1 MCMSVYWSLCEFVWV
16 QAKTMKLWHLFQE
29 TRNKVPR
36 LDQFRSINYGPK
48 LVEPI
53 LVTTLI
59 QILFI
64 THSLHSLS
72 SSAGDGG
79 LENVWTKILHVIFGN
94 LPKFRSQNPKL
105 SILTEKLHTWHS
117 RIVDSEFRIGFL
129 KFQPQNQFLGKFE
142 PKNSKLFVFFENW
155 CT

>member
-1 MCMSVYWSLCEFVWV
+1 MVLTYLYMCMSVYWSLCEFVWV
-16 QAKTMKLWHLFQE
+16 QAKTMKLCPLFQE

-79 LENVWTKILHVIFGN
+79 GEGLNLQPDFQKGGVDRTSTFRRGLLRKRGWLISEGELQFSHKKIKSEIFN
-94 LPKFRSQNPKL
+94 DKQSL
-105 SILTEKLHTWHS
+105 
-117 RIVDSEFRIGFL
+117 
-129 KFQPQNQFLGKFE
+129 
-142 PKNSKLFVFFENW
+142 
-155 CT
+155 

>member
-1 MCMSVYWSLCEFVWV
+1 MVLTYLYMCMSVYWSLCEFVWV
-16 QAKTMKLWHLFQE
+16 QAKTMKLCPLFQE

-79 LENVWTKILHVIFGN
+79 GGKGWTSNQIFKKGGLTGPQLLEGGCCERGGDLFQGGSCNFHTK
-94 LPKFRSQNPKL
+94 K
-105 SILTEKLHTWHS
+105 
-117 RIVDSEFRIGFL
+117 
-129 KFQPQNQFLGKFE
+129 
-142 PKNSKLFVFFENW
+142 
-155 CT
+155 